1 MTLMNSK
8 VKGVQWIQEQW
19 FQWIIRLWDSMDFWA
34 MPSMNSR
41 VGILKILKQW
51 LQGMDLKTIVSIN
64 YITMGSLGLR
74 AMVSMDRF

>member
-1 MTLMNSK
+1 
-8 VKGVQWIQEQW
+8 
-19 FQWIIRLWDSMDFWA
+19 

-41 VGILKILKQW
+41 VGILKILKQG
-51 LQGMDLKTIVSIN
+51 LHGMDLKTIVSIN

>member
-1 MTLMNSK
+1 
-8 VKGVQWIQEQW
+8 
-19 FQWIIRLWDSMDFWA
+19 
-34 MPSMNSR
+34 MPSMDSR

-64 YITMGSLGLR
+64 FITLGSLGFR